1 MKTQIIA
8 GVAVVMLGIALA
20 SSAHAQHQGVAPQ
33 LQALKR
39 EFLQTIDVPGSNY
52 ETVIGT
58 SELGPNKMASRQS
71 HPGAEA
77 GYVLQGSGSILVD
90 GQPPITLKASQS
102 YKLAPGAVHET
113 RTGPHGMKLIVI
125 WVVEKGKPL
134 VSPAN

>member
-1 MKTQIIA
+1 MKTHNMA
-8 GVAVVMLGIALA
+8 CVAVVTLGIALA
-20 SSAHAQHQGVAPQ
+20 GSAQAQHRGPAPR

-39 EFLQTIDVPGSNY
+39 ELLQTIEVPGGAY

-58 SELGPNKMASRQS
+58 SELGPNRMASRQS

-90 GQPPITLKASQS
+90 GQPPITLRASQS
-102 YKLAPGAVHET
+102 YKLAPGAVHEV